1 VLGLS
6 GNRGRE
12 GSLRLYA
19 AIFGIVALAG
29 VSAPAFA
36 AQWEEAGETA
46 GGNPVYVDI
55 SSMRIG
61 GAVRTAWIRVVYR
74 QPIQAGNVRAAS
86 MEALAH
92 FDCSSG
98 ENAGLRV
105 MLYEDEDG
113 QKLALAREERETRF
127 GVEPEGSIGRIAHAR
142 ICRD

>member
-1 VLGLS
+1 MRIRAAALGLVAIV
-6 GNRGRE
+6 
-12 GSLRLYA
+12 SLARPGL
-19 AIFGIVALAG
+19 
-29 VSAPAFA
+29 A

-55 SSMRIG
+55 AGMRVG

-105 MLYEDEDG
+105 MLYEDDEG

-127 GVEPEGSIGRIAHAR
+127 GVEPDGSIGRVAHAR
-142 ICRD
+142 VCRDHPAP

>member
-1 VLGLS
+1 MLGLS
-6 GNRGRE
+6 GNRVRE
-12 GSLRLYA
+12 GNLRLCA
-19 AIFGIVALAG
+19 AIFGLVAIAG
-29 VSAPAFA
+29 FSLPANA
-36 AQWEEAGETA
+36 TQWEEAGETA

-55 SSMRIG
+55 ASMRTG

-74 QPIQAGNVRAAS
+74 QPIQAGNVRASS

-105 MLYEDEDG
+105 MLYEDEEG

-127 GVEPEGSIGRIAHAR
+127 GVEPEGSIGRVAHAR

>member
-1 VLGLS
+1 M
-6 GNRGRE
+6 R
-12 GSLRLYA
+12 LRA
-19 AIFGIVALAG
+19 AIFGLAAIAGTSLPALA
-29 VSAPAFA
+29 AE
-36 AQWEEAGETA
+36 WEEAGETA

-55 SSMRIG
+55 AGMRTG
-61 GAVRTAWIRVVYR
+61 GAVRTAWIRVIYR

-127 GVEPEGSIGRIAHAR
+127 GVEPEGSIGRVAHAR

>member
-1 VLGLS
+1 M
-6 GNRGRE
+6 R
-12 GSLRLYA
+12 LRA
-19 AIFGIVALAG
+19 AIFGLVAITCTSL
-29 VSAPAFA
+29 PALA

-55 SSMRIG
+55 ASMRIG
-61 GAVRTAWIRVVYR
+61 GAVRTAWIRVIYR

-127 GVEPEGSIGRIAHAR
+127 GVEPDGSIGRVAHAR

>member
-1 VLGLS
+1 
-6 GNRGRE
+6 
-12 GSLRLYA
+12 LRLCA
-19 AIFGIVALAG
+19 AIFGLVAIAG
-29 VSAPAFA
+29 LSLPASA

-46 GGNPVYVDI
+46 GGNPVFVDI
-55 SSMRIG
+55 AGMRVG

-74 QPIQAGNVRAAS
+74 QPIQAGSVRAAS

-105 MLYEDEDG
+105 MLYEDEEG

-127 GVEPEGSIGRIAHAR
+127 GVEPEGSVGRVAHAR

>member
-1 VLGLS
+1 LRKRAAILGL
-6 GNRGRE
+6 
-12 GSLRLYA
+12 A
-19 AIFGIVALAG
+19 ALFGLAL
-29 VSAPAFA
+29 PARA

-46 GGNPVYVDI
+46 GGNPVYVDL
-55 SSMRIG
+55 SSMRTG
-61 GAVRTAWIRVVYR
+61 GNVRTAWIRVVYR

-92 FDCSSG
+92 FDCVSG

-105 MLYEDEDG
+105 MLFEDEEG

-127 GVEPEGSIGRIAHAR
+127 GVEPEGSIGRVAHAR

>member
-1 VLGLS
+1 M
-6 GNRGRE
+6 
-12 GSLRLYA
+12 RLCA
-19 AIFGIVALAG
+19 AIFGLVVIVGISLP
-29 VSAPAFA
+29 VRA

-55 SSMRIG
+55 AGMRIG
-61 GAVRTAWIRVVYR
+61 GAVRTAWIRVIYR

-105 MLYEDEDG
+105 MLYEDEEG

-127 GVEPEGSIGRIAHAR
+127 GVEPEGSIGRVAHAR

>member
-1 VLGLS
+1 MRLCATIFRLVAIVGI
-6 GNRGRE
+6 
-12 GSLRLYA
+12 SL
-19 AIFGIVALAG
+19 
-29 VSAPAFA
+29 PACA

-55 SSMRIG
+55 AGMRVG

-127 GVEPEGSIGRIAHAR
+127 GVEPEGSIGRVAHAR

>member
-1 VLGLS
+1 M
-6 GNRGRE
+6 
-12 GSLRLYA
+12 RLCA
-19 AIFGIVALAG
+19 AIFGLVAIVG
-29 VSAPAFA
+29 VSLPARA

-46 GGNPVYVDI
+46 GGNPVFVDI
-55 SSMRIG
+55 SGMRIG
-61 GAVRTAWIRVVYR
+61 GAVRTAWIRVIYR

-105 MLYEDEDG
+105 MLYEDEEG

-127 GVEPEGSIGRIAHAR
+127 GVEPEGSIGRVAHAR

>member
-1 VLGLS
+1 
-6 GNRGRE
+6 
-12 GSLRLYA
+12 LRLRA
-19 AIFGIVALAG
+19 AIFGLVAIAG
-29 VSAPAFA
+29 ASLPALA

-55 SSMRIG
+55 VGMRIG
-61 GAVRTAWIRVVYR
+61 GAVRTAWIRVIYR

-127 GVEPEGSIGRIAHAR
+127 GVEPEGSIGRVAHAR

>member
-1 VLGLS
+1 M
-6 GNRGRE
+6 
-12 GSLRLYA
+12 RLCA
-19 AIFGIVALAG
+19 AIFGLVAIAG
-29 VSAPAFA
+29 LSLPASA

-46 GGNPVYVDI
+46 GGNPVFVDI
-55 SSMRIG
+55 AGMRVG

-74 QPIQAGNVRAAS
+74 QPIQAGSVRAAS

-98 ENAGLRV
+98 ENAGLRI
-105 MLYEDEDG
+105 MLYEDEEG

-127 GVEPEGSIGRIAHAR
+127 GVEPEGSVGRVAHAR